1 VSLNEVTD
9 DDKYRRL
16 DMVAWIP
23 RFWLA
28 LWINQRLVNDALD
41 EDMAVNNWSA

>member
-1 VSLNEVTD
+1 VSWKDVAD

-16 DMVAWIP
+16 DMAAWIH

-28 LWINQRLVNDALD
+28 LWINQRLVNEALD
-41 EDMAVNNWSA
+41 ENMAFDWSA